1 MNDLTR
7 DAALIAQ
14 EINQIKAE
22 VRDTAIRGAI
32 EIGKR
37 LMEAKSV
44 VPYGSW
50 GKWLEDNVSY
60 SERTAQDLMR
70 IAREYSRT
78 ETETLSQIQN
88 KEQAVLLLALDARER
103 ATFVEEHD
111 MQTISTREL
120 EDELRRMREEDAR
133 KQLTIEELVGQVNTM
148 TVQLTE
154 MAGEP
159 APAADA
165 EASRRAEE
173 LEKQLQEANRKVAE
187 AEKRRLQDLEAEQAK
202 TRAEQEKARK
212 AAQEKN
218 EADSLLQQQEKKLRR
233 MEDELSQARDN
244 VREVLP
250 QSVEDELR
258 RLRAQAVRTGA
269 ESDLRAAFDAL
280 KAAFERLM
288 DKLNET
294 ETEDE
299 TLAAKYRAAFG
310 KAMRMMAERVS

>member
-111 MQTISTREL
+111 MQAISTREL
-120 EDELRRMREEDAR
+120 EDEIRRMREEDAR

-159 APAADA
+159 VPAADA

-299 TLAAKYRAAFG
+299 TLAAKYRTAFG
-310 KAMRMMAERVS
+310 KAMRMMAERVG

>member
-44 VPYGSW
+44 VHYGSW
-50 GKWLEDNVSY
+50 GNWRADNVSY
-60 SERTAQDLMR
+60 CERTAQDLMR

-148 TVQLTE
+148 TVQLIE

-159 APAADA
+159 APTADD

-299 TLAAKYRAAFG
+299 TLAAKYRAALG
-310 KAMRMMAERVS
+310 KAMRMMAKRVS

>member
-111 MQTISTREL
+111 MQAISTREL
-120 EDELRRMREEDAR
+120 EDEIRRMREEDAR

-159 APAADA
+159 VPAADA

-299 TLAAKYRAAFG
+299 ALAGKYRTAFG